1 MSHEIEP
8 PSARKPLIIGGLAML
23 ILVGG
28 FGGWAV
34 ATSIS
39 GAVIASAQIEVDQNR
54 QIVQHPD
61 GGVVED
67 VVVEEGD
74 SVEAGDVLISL
85 DQVSLA
91 SEMSIVEGQM
101 FELLARGGRVRA
113 ERDNAETVEFDEE
126 LLAQAHREE
135 VADLIKGQRN
145 LFQARLESL
154 EKEVEQLGRRSEQ
167 IQSQVVGIDA
177 QREALARQLEL
188 IDLELEDQQQLLD
201 RGLAQ
206 ASRVLALEREKA
218 RLEGQIGELTAN
230 RAESEGRATEIEI
243 EILKL
248 DTSRRE
254 EAITRLRDLEFNR
267 LELVERRRS
276 LKERMDR
283 LDIRAPVSGVVYGMT
298 VNTPRAVIRPA
309 DPVLYIVPQDRPFV
323 IAARVDPIHVDQ
335 VFVGQETVL
344 RFSAFDMRTTPE
356 LFGRVTQV
364 SADAFVD
371 ERTQISYYRAEI
383 MLQEGELEKL
393 EGLTVIPGMPVEAFI
408 RTNDRTP
415 MAYLTKPFTDYL
427 TRAFKDG

>member
-113 ERDNAETVEFDEE
+113 ERDNAETVEFDDE